1 MQNPT
6 YLIRSEHCIFH
17 FRWPLPLR
25 LMPDSKRRYIKL
37 SLGTRE
43 PQEALYLARG
53 LSYAAAWLIKH
64 PRLQGMDFIEI
75 KALVQTYLQRA
86 LEEAKEGMNWHG
98 VNPKELAVYWMIA
111 EDPKAFWETHNGT
124 EEETKALSRICKKMD
139 LPIDE
144 SDPEWAR
151 LQQVYRSAIPHYCK
165 EVVQYAN
172 QLTSEFTFTQT
183 EQAAVTQPAKPRN
196 AGLHTLEK
204 TIQQFIAAHVNDEAW
219 DDNTKNDKQAK
230 FAVLVDALGKDYLIA
245 DMDLMK
251 AREIR
256 DLIKQLPKNLNKNP
270 QLRGKSLMEAVGIEG
285 LERLSAVTVQKY
297 LNAYSALYQWC
308 MDEGMVNDNP
318 FAKVKATVDRKKKGE
333 VARKPFNADQIKM
346 IQAAIEG
353 EAKHYRKWGTL
364 IGMYTGARL
373 NEVAQIALDD
383 IKQKDGIWYFHMN
396 DEGDNKKL
404 KTPAARRLVPIHKA
418 LLDLGILEEIERL
431 RSAGQTR
438 FLHELT
444 YDKKNGYGKKLGHYF
459 NQVLLPALG
468 IKRKELVFHSLR
480 HTANTC
486 LYQAGVPE
494 PIVHTIIGHERS
506 GTSQQ
511 VYFKEGYTIQ
521 QLKEA
526 MDKFDPARIVINSD

>member
-1 MQNPT
+1 M
-6 YLIRSEHCIFH
+6 
-17 FRWPLPLR
+17 
-25 LMPDSKRRYIKL
+25 MPDSKRRYIKL

-43 PQEALYLARG
+43 PQEALYLAKG

-86 LEEAKEGMNWHG
+86 LEEAKEGMDWRG
-98 VNPKELAVYWMIA
+98 PNPTEVELYRLIA
-111 EDPKAFWETHNGT
+111 EQPESMEYGFNNTP
-124 EEETKALSRICKKMD
+124 EEIERLRHICEKMNF
-139 LPIDE
+139 PIDD
-144 SDPEWAR
+144 SDPEWER
-151 LQQVYRSAIPHYCK
+151 LKQIYRAAIPHYCK

-172 QLTSEFTFTQT
+172 KLTGQFTFDGET
-183 EQAAVTQPAKPRN
+183 QAAPVALLPQSKPRN
-196 AGLHTLEK
+196 GGLHKLEK

-219 DDNTKNDKQAK
+219 DENTKDDKQAK
-230 FAVLVDALGKDYLIA
+230 FAVLIDILGNDFLIG

-270 QLRGKSLMEAVGIEG
+270 QVRGKSLMEAIAIQGIEK
-285 LERLSAVTVQKY
+285 LSAVTVQKY
-297 LNAYSALYQWC
+297 LTTYGALYQWC
-308 MDEGMVNDNP
+308 MNEGMVNDNP
-318 FAKVKATVDRKKKGE
+318 FAKVKASVDRKKKGE
-333 VARKPFNADQIKM
+333 VARKPFNTEQIRK
-346 IQAAIEG
+346 IQAAIKNE
-353 EAKHYRKWGTL
+353 EKHYRKWGTL

-373 NEVAQIALDD
+373 NEVAQVALDD
-383 IKQKDGIWYFHMN
+383 IKQKEGIWYFHMN

-418 LLDLGILEEIERL
+418 LLELGIIEEVQRL
-431 RSAGQTR
+431 RKAGQTR

-511 VYFKEGYTIQ
+511 VYFKEGYTLQ

-526 MDKFDPARIVINSD
+526 MDKFDPAKIIINSD